1 MALSPEV
8 DIFEFNEHESNET
21 SKTFRYDFETK
32 RITSEIISGKE
43 AIEQFIYMALRTKR
57 FVHPIY
63 TSDIGEE
70 VSELMSDQNVT
81 MSYKKAEIPRL
92 IEEAIKYDDRILKV
106 YGFSVKEK
114 EDKVFVRFSVDTIE
128 GDLSIQEVYYV

>member
-8 DIFEFNEHESNET
+8 EVFEIDENEESET
-21 SKTFRYDFETK
+21 SKTFRYDFKTK
-32 RITSEIISGKE
+32 RITSEIISGK
-43 AIEQFIYMALRTKR
+43 AAVEQFIYLALRTKR

-70 VSELMSDQNVT
+70 VSDLIADTSVT

-92 IEEAIKYDDRILKV
+92 IEEAIIYDDRILKV
-106 YGFSVKEK
+106 YGFSIREE
-114 EDKVFVRFSVDTIE
+114 EDKVFVHFLVDTTE
-128 GDLSIQEVYYV
+128 GTLSIQEVYYV